1 MRESDETPHPLSEDL
16 ARLLGTNRVVR
27 LRRVMRRTQL
37 PAEAVLDLALK
48 LVELAARD
56 LLRDPI
62 GRTAVGLGAAR
73 WRDVSPEERSKAMSR
88 TANARWHKGPAGSG
102 ANAAG
107 EVAP

>member
-1 MRESDETPHPLSEDL
+1 MRRSDETPHPLSEDL

-37 PAEAVLDLALK
+37 PAEAVLDLALR
-48 LVELAARD
+48 LVELAAHD

-73 WRDVSPEERSKAMSR
+73 WRDVSPEERSKTMSR
-88 TANARWHKGPAGSG
+88 TAHARWHKEPAGSG
-102 ANAAG
+102 ADAG
-107 EVAP
+107 KVAP